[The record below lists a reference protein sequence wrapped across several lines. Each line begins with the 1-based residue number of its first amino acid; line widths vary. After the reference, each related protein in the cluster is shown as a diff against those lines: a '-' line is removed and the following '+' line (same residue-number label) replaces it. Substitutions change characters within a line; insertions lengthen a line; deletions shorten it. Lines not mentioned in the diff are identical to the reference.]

1 MPKQKGNTLRIKILA
16 STVLITTLLLLGLGG
31 FMMLKSKANMRDALA
46 SKAGSLADLYAKV
59 SATYI
64 NNFDF
69 PALDLFVQEAIKDTD
84 VDWVVFLDA
93 KGKVLTQNSK
103 EKPLTPTSVLLEKEI
118 MDQDGK
124 TVIAKLKF
132 CYNTQKLALQFRNDL
147 LAVGA
152 AILLGGVI
160 VILALFFIVTRSIKP
175 LIGIMAEITESSN
188 QVALGSSQVAIA
200 SQSLAEGASEQA
212 AALEQ
217 SSASLEEMSSITTQN
232 VENTKHVDTFIK
244 GTSQVVTQANQSM
257 SELIR
262 SMQEISKASQ
272 ETSKII
278 KTIDEIAFQ
287 TNLLALNA
295 AVEAA
300 RAGEA
305 GAGFAVVADEV
316 RNLAMRAA
324 EAARNTS
331 DLIEGTVNKIKDG
344 SVLVD
349 KTHAA
354 FSQVASNVEKINDL
368 IDEIS
373 GASRQQADGIS
384 QISKAVLSMDGVVQD
399 AAASAEESASLSQ
412 ELNSQADTLKR
423 VVEKLGAVV
432 GSDQGTSVSIEGG
445 VSTEPL
451 KRPSLPRRPVVARA
465 LPAPAKAKAKA
476 LSQTVKMKMA
486 TRSVEVISPDDLD
499 SSNFKDF

>member
-1 MPKQKGNTLRIKILA
+1 MPKLKGNTLRSKILA

-59 SATYI
+59 STSYI
-64 NNFDF
+64 SNFDF
-69 PALDLFVQEAIKDTD
+69 PALDLFVQEAINDED

-103 EKPLTPTSVLLEKEI
+103 EKPLTSSSVLLEKEI
-118 MDQDGK
+118 MDLDGK

-132 CYNTQKLALQFRNDL
+132 CYSTQRLALQFRNDL
-147 LAVGA
+147 LVVGA

-160 VILALFFIVTRSIKP
+160 VILALFFIVTLAIKP
-175 LIGIMAEITESSN
+175 LLGVMAEITESSN
-188 QVALGSSQVAIA
+188 SVDLGSSQVAIA
-200 SQSLAEGASEQA
+200 SQALADGASEQA

-217 SSASLEEMSSITTQN
+217 SSASLEEMSSITVYN
-232 VENTKHVDTFIK
+232 VENTKHVDSLIK

-257 SELIR
+257 AELIS
-262 SMQEISKASQ
+262 SMQEISRASQ

-300 RAGEA
+300 RAGEV

-331 DLIEGTVNKIKDG
+331 NLIEGTVNKIKDG
-344 SVLVD
+344 AALVD
-349 KTHAA
+349 KTNAA
-354 FSQVASNVEKINDL
+354 FNKVASSVAKINGL

-399 AAASAEESASLSQ
+399 AAARAEESASLSQ
-412 ELNSQADTLKR
+412 ELNDQANTLKL

-432 GSDQGTSVSIEGG
+432 GSGQGTFTAIDSGASAEQ
-445 VSTEPL
+445 L
-451 KRPSLPRRPVVARA
+451 KRPDALRRAVVARA
-465 LPAPAKAKAKA
+465 LPAPVKAKAPRQTAKINKA
-476 LSQTVKMKMA
+476 HPPEK
-486 TRSVEVISPDDLD
+486 VISL
-499 SSNFKDF
+499 FKGF

>member
-1 MPKQKGNTLRIKILA
+1 MPKQKGNTLRSKILV
-16 STVLITTLLLLGLGG
+16 STVLITTLLLLALGG
-31 FMMLKSKANMRDALA
+31 FMMLKSKANMREALA
-46 SKAGSLADLYAKV
+46 SKAESLADLYAKV
-59 SATYI
+59 STTYI

-69 PALDLFVQEAIKDTD
+69 PALDLFVQEAIKDAD

-93 KGKVLTQNSK
+93 KGKALTQNSK
-103 EKPLTPTSVLLEKEI
+103 EKPLTATSVLIEKEI

-132 CYNTQKLALQFRNDL
+132 CYSTQRLALQFRNDL

-175 LIGIMAEITESSN
+175 LLGAMAEINESSN
-188 QVALGSSQVAIA
+188 HVALGSSQVAIA

-217 SSASLEEMSSITTQN
+217 SSASLEEVSSITMQN
-232 VENTKHVDTFIK
+232 AENTKLVDSLIK
-244 GTSQVVTQANQSM
+244 GASQVVTQANQSM
-257 SELIR
+257 TELIR

-300 RAGEA
+300 RAGEV

-331 DLIEGTVNKIKDG
+331 TLIEGTVNKIKEG
-344 SVLVD
+344 SALVD
-349 KTHAA
+349 KTNTA
-354 FSQVASNVEKINDL
+354 FTQVASSVDKINGL

-373 GASRQQADGIS
+373 GASQQQADGIS
-384 QISKAVLSMDGVVQD
+384 QISKAVFSMDSVVQD
-399 AAASAEESASLSQ
+399 AAANAEESAALSQ
-412 ELNSQADTLKR
+412 ELNNQADTLKL
-423 VVEKLGAVV
+423 VVEKLAAVV
-432 GSDQGTSVSIEGG
+432 GSNQGTAVAIDSGE
-445 VSTEPL
+445 STESL
-451 KRPSLPRRPVVARA
+451 KRPVILRRAAVSRSSSPPPKARA
-465 LPAPAKAKAKA
+465 PRQMAKLAN
-476 LSQTVKMKMA
+476 VP
-486 TRSVEVISPDDLD
+486 RSVEVISLDGAD
-499 SSNFKDF
+499 SSNYKDF